1 MEASRSQLV
10 ISFSSALLSCSSV
23 AIALCAL
30 MLAFYSAYQTRK
42 ITRLSA
48 RPYVELTFDWNEKGA
63 GWTYRNFG
71 LGPAIVS
78 SFEVSYDGERLR
90 SWDELD
96 RKLGLTGNVM
106 FSVPGPGTISL
117 PYKTGDN
124 TVIFWMPPESRDK
137 LVANSL
143 RVRISTCYCSLYNE
157 CWKSFYSKQQP
168 DIVPQ
173 EVWSCKVIPA
183 EERFGVEVR

>member
-106 FSVPGPGTISL
+106 FSVPGPRTISL

-137 LVANSL
+137 LAARADINLLLLAIQRVLEEFLFKRTARYSASRSL
-143 RVRISTCYCSLYNE
+143 VVQSDTS
-157 CWKSFYSKQQP
+157 
-168 DIVPQ
+168 
-173 EVWSCKVIPA
+173 
-183 EERFGVEVR
+183 